1 MGAGRAQA
9 EWTKN
14 NSMKKFAG
22 ILTALIVLAVVIW
35 FYFRY
40 ERPFGEGVKA
50 GTLNYVVYKG
60 YIWKTYEGEVIL
72 AGFQNKTNSSLQSN
86 EFTFSVDNDSVAR
99 RLELASGKEVQL
111 HYREYVGA
119 LPWRGYSK
127 FVVDSIISIKD
138 AVK

>member
-1 MGAGRAQA
+1 
-9 EWTKN
+9 
-14 NSMKKFAG
+14 MKKVIG
-22 ILTALIVLAVVIW
+22 IAVAVIVVIVAIW

-72 AGFQNKTNSSLQSN
+72 AGFQNKPNLQSN
-86 EFTFSVDNDSVAR
+86 EFTFSIEKESVAKS
-99 RLELASGKEVQL
+99 LELASGKEVQL
-111 HYREYVGA
+111 HYMEYLGA

-127 FVVDSIISIKD
+127 FIVDSVVSI
-138 AVK
+138 APGR

>member
-1 MGAGRAQA
+1 
-9 EWTKN
+9 
-14 NSMKKFAG
+14 MKKFLG
-22 ILTALIVLAVVIW
+22 IASVVIVLAVAIW

-72 AGFQNKTNSSLQSN
+72 AGFQNKPALQSN
-86 EFTFSVDNDSVAR
+86 EFTFSISDEAVAK
-99 RLELASGKEVQL
+99 RLELASGKEVQV
-111 HYREYVGA
+111 HYLEYLGT

-127 FVVDSIISIKD
+127 FIVDSVVSIR
-138 AVK
+138 

>member
-1 MGAGRAQA
+1 
-9 EWTKN
+9 
-14 NSMKKFAG
+14 MKKFLG
-22 ILTALIVLAVVIW
+22 IFVALVVLAIAIW

-86 EFTFSVDNDSVAR
+86 EFTFSIANDAVAR

-111 HYREYVGA
+111 HYYEYLGA
-119 LPWRGYSK
+119 LPWRGVSK
-127 FVVDSIISIKD
+127 FVVDSVVSI
-138 AVK
+138 AGTR

>member
-1 MGAGRAQA
+1 M
-9 EWTKN
+9 N
-14 NSMKKFAG
+14 KFLG
-22 ILTALIVLAVVIW
+22 IAIGLILLIGLIW

-72 AGFQNKTNSSLQSN
+72 AGFQNKPTLQSN
-86 EFTFSVDNDSVAR
+86 EFTFSIDNEAVAR

-111 HYREYVGA
+111 HYHEYLGA
-119 LPWRGYSK
+119 LPWRGVSK
-127 FVVDSIISIKD
+127 FVVDSVVSIR
-138 AVK
+138 